1 MSSSS
6 HCRRTPN
13 SVTVQF
19 TALVTSEDSA
29 AATLNNQNEVSGKK
43 LIQAIETVVAV
54 DAGLNSSAVDIPSS
68 CEITQIDS
76 AEIEFDL
83 SNSTTSANGDN
94 TGI

>member
-68 CEITQIDS
+68 CEITVIES
-76 AEIEFDL
+76 AEIEHK
-83 SNSTTSANGDN
+83 SNSTNGDN